1 MKLSIAELRK
11 QANELQID
19 ISSCTSKEDVSQL
32 ITSHLY
38 SCNNDYSSQINH
50 YHEIIKALTS
60 KIDTNISHIQNMCN
74 HEFKPE
80 ISYGDR
86 TQWICIKC
94 HVYK

>member
-1 MKLSIAELRK
+1 MKQSIAELRK

-50 YHEIIKALTS
+50 YHEIIKGLTS
-60 KIDTNISHIQNMCN
+60 QIDMNISRIQNMCN
-74 HEFKPE
+74 HEFE
-80 ISYGDR
+80 QEVSYGDR